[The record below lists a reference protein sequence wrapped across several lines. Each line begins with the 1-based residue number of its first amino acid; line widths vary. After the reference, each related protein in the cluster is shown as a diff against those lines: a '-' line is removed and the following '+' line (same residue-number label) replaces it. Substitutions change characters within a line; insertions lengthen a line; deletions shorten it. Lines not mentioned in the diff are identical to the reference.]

1 MFSVKYLSCCENY
14 AIFAKHKQ
22 KSMNKT
28 YFKYKYVLIFILSL
42 LVFIGGLNYKH
53 WYVTDNLMVKR
64 ISLIYSIS
72 KDDIGNR
79 NIEKLL
85 YQEFQKQGIE
95 VMFDKFYF
103 DCSKYDEKERIEHV
117 REYLEFLESKSTDL
131 ILTVGDQATN
141 SLLST
146 RHRLLSSI
154 PVVACNVHFPNEE
167 LIEEYDSQ
175 KVYVLRDSPDLK
187 RNIDFI
193 KTLYPHN
200 DMEIIY
206 NIDLTFLG
214 HKSFDSLSRVVD
226 RKNVRVLGYQ
236 KAFVQECDYKHLT
249 EMIEY
254 FNLTPGLINDN
265 VNKNGL
271 TISLCP
277 FRYIKG
283 SSLLVMLKQ
292 SREDNKIKRFYWI
305 N

>member
-1 MFSVKYLSCCENY
+1 
-14 AIFAKHKQ
+14 
-22 KSMNKT
+22 MNKT

-141 SLLST
+141 SL
-146 RHRLLSSI
+146 
-154 PVVACNVHFPNEE
+154 
-167 LIEEYDSQ
+167 
-175 KVYVLRDSPDLK
+175 
-187 RNIDFI
+187 
-193 KTLYPHN
+193 
-200 DMEIIY
+200 
-206 NIDLTFLG
+206 
-214 HKSFDSLSRVVD
+214 
-226 RKNVRVLGYQ
+226 YQ
-236 KAFVQECDYKHLT
+236 H
-249 EMIEY
+249 
-254 FNLTPGLINDN
+254 
-265 VNKNGL
+265 
-271 TISLCP
+271 
-277 FRYIKG
+277 
-283 SSLLVMLKQ
+283 
-292 SREDNKIKRFYWI
+292 
-305 N
+305 